1 MNKMNN
7 YNMSVCFCPC
17 LFRSESPT
25 LADLLNSGKFAG
37 ILNIFFTKFDEIIV
51 IQERSSKD
59 KEKIEKTVK
68 LGNKNLLNFRI
79 SMA

>member
-7 YNMSVCFCPC
+7 YNLSVCFCPC